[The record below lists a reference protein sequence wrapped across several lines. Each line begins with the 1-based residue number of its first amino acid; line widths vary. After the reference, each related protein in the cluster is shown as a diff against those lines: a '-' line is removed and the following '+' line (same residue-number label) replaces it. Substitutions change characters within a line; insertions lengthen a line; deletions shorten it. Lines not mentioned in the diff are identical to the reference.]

1 MASVAAEE
9 SLKVFVSYSRSDKA
23 FAADLV
29 LGLTACGFEAYI
41 DREDIAAGEVWE
53 KRLEGLISE
62 ADTIVY
68 VLSPESISSKHCG
81 WELEKSLG
89 LSKRVLPVVWRPVD
103 DAATPAALA
112 KLNYIFFS
120 GEGRTFAAGLAE
132 LAQALRVDIGWI
144 REHTRLG
151 ELAGRWSARGR
162 SEAQLLR
169 GDELDAAIAWRNG
182 KPMGAPAI
190 TDTQADFI
198 KASSDAR
205 TETER
210 RVQAARA
217 GLLTAV
223 SVVALV
229 FAGLAAVAAWQWQSA
244 SRAEGEARASRDEAV
259 AAKDSLEEANTR
271 LSAKIGLQAAEHE
284 GRLTLPDGWFQTAAQ
299 FSGAVARV
307 ERLNPEGRPEGYSG
321 FVIEG
326 GLIHPRYNG
335 EALLLTPKLLPRVAE
350 PVAPGA
356 PPQGA
361 QTTLLDPATSTATEK
376 PSVFFPALAREGEA
390 APGLAG
396 TEMVWATPVE
406 MGAVRPYELWRLS
419 GALPKGARAL
429 KAEDVDCSPLG
440 MGGGDAPGPRAP
452 YAMYGVRVDN
462 SDPAKNGVTLFLS
475 ERTDRSDP
483 YAIEYTWS
491 TSGGA
496 EGAMVFDLSTAK
508 AAAIHYGVFA
518 GRREIGIMGNGIS
531 LRLVLDMA
539 RQKIEGAQLGPV
551 CPD

>member
-1 MASVAAEE
+1 MASAPEE

-41 DREDIAAGEVWE
+41 DREDIAAGEAWE
-53 KRLEGLISE
+53 QRLQALISE

-68 VLSPESISSKHCG
+68 VISPESISSKHCG
-81 WELEKSLG
+81 WELEKSLA
-89 LSKRVLPVVWRPVD
+89 LSKRVLPVVWRTVD
-103 DAATPAALA
+103 DAATPPALA

-169 GDELDAAIAWRNG
+169 GDELDAAVAWRNA
-182 KPMGAPAI
+182 KPMGAQAI

-205 TETER
+205 VEAER
-210 RVQAARA
+210 KVQAARR

-223 SVVALV
+223 SAVAVV

-244 SRAEGEARASRDEAV
+244 STAEGAARASRDEAV
-259 AAKDSLEEANTR
+259 AAKDSLEAANLR
-271 LSAKIGLQAAEHE
+271 LSAKVGLQVAEYE
-284 GRLTLPDGWFQTAAQ
+284 GRLTLPDGWFQTASE

-307 ERLNPEGRPEGYSG
+307 DRLNLEGVPAANSG
-321 FVIEG
+321 FVIDG
-326 GLIHPRYNG
+326 AMVHPRYAG
-335 EALLLTPKLLPRVAE
+335 KALLLTGALQAS
-350 PVAPGA
+350 APAGQGGA
-356 PPQGA
+356 PA
-361 QTTLLDPATSTATEK
+361 DVQTTLNPGGAGGAKPA
-376 PSVFFPALAREGEA
+376 VRFPAVEQSGDKPLQAV
-390 APGLAG
+390 
-396 TEMVWATPVE
+396 EMIWRTPVE
-406 MGAVRPYELWRLS
+406 MAGIKPFELWVLE

-429 KAEDVDCSPLG
+429 QASDVDCSPLG
-440 MGGGDAPGPRAP
+440 MGGGPDGSDAKGEPVPL
-452 YAMYGVRVDN
+452 AMYGVKTDAA
-462 SDPAKNGVTLFLS
+462 DPAKAAVTLYVS
-475 ERTDRSDP
+475 ERRDRSDP
-483 YAIEYTWS
+483 YSIRYTHS
-491 TSGGA
+491 TSPGA
-496 EGAMVFDLSTAK
+496 TGSAVFDLTTGK
-508 AAAIHYGVFA
+508 VTAIHTSIGPGQEELGIFGYGVSF
-518 GRREIGIMGNGIS
+518 
-531 LRLVLDMA
+531 RLVLDIA
-539 RQKIEGAQLGPV
+539 RQKIRDAELGPV